1 MLEESLESALDCKEV
16 QWVHPKEDQ
25 SWAFIGRIDVEAET
39 EILWPPDANNWLMEK
54 LLILQN
60 IEGRKIKGWQR
71 MRWLDSISNTIDM
84 SG

>member
-16 QWVHPKEDQ
+16 QWVHPKGDQ

-39 EILWPPDANNWLMEK
+39 EILWPPDASNWLMEK

>member
-1 MLEESLESALDCKEV
+1 
-16 QWVHPKEDQ
+16 
-25 SWAFIGRIDVEAET
+25 
-39 EILWPPDANNWLMEK
+39 MEK